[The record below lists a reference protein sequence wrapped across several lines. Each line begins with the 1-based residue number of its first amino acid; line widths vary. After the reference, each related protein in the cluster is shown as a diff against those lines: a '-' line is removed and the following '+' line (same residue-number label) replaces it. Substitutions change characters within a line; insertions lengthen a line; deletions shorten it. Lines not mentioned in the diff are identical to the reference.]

1 MQVPSCPGY
10 SLAIPRVILGEAV
23 ELPVHHNPGHE
34 AAQKP
39 PVILP
44 SPVESYNPRGELSI
58 PQSAVGARLNLLI

>member
-23 ELPVHHNPGHE
+23 ELPAHNNPGPE

-44 SPVESYNPRGELSI
+44 PPVENYNPQGELST
-58 PQSAVGARLNLLI
+58 PRPGAGSRLNLIV